1 MRVAAQGCANLVGP
15 SSDRH
20 GGPAGSPKRVLRKAA
35 HMDNAVFDAVREK
48 TRIVNRVRRLQGQ
61 IQAIE
66 RALDHEGG
74 RSDVLRLMVR
84 ARGTIN
90 RLMAEVLENYIRMQ
104 VVAPARMPDAEPDG
118 AGERLIDVIRA
129 YLK

>member
-1 MRVAAQGCANLVGP
+1 
-15 SSDRH
+15 
-20 GGPAGSPKRVLRKAA
+20 
-35 HMDNAVFDAVREK
+35 MDNAVRGK
-48 TRIVNRVRRLQGQ
+48 TKIVNRVRRLQGQ

-74 RSDVLRLMVR
+74 RSDVLRLIVR

-90 RLMAEVLENYIRMQ
+90 GLMAEVLENYIRMQ
-104 VVAPARMPDAEPDG
+104 VVAPAQMPDAER
-118 AGERLIDVIRA
+118 ARANERLIDVIHS